1 MSYLRRK
8 FNNFNCDIC
17 GGLVSLI
24 IAMHIIIAL
33 IVIGVNHYNKTQH
46 TKKPEITNGKHK

>member
-1 MSYLRRK
+1 MSYLKQK
-8 FNNFNCDIC
+8 FKKINCDMC
-17 GGLVSLI
+17 TGLVSLI

-33 IVIGVNHYNKTQH
+33 IVIGVNQYNKIQQ